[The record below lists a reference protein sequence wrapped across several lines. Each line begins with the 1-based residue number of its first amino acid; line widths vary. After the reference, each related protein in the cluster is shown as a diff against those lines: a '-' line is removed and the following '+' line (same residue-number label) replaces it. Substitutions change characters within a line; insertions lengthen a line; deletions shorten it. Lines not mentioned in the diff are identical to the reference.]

1 MVGGSRESVN
11 RLLADFVARGLIRFE
26 RDELVVPDLAR
37 LTREAR
43 R

>member
-26 RDELVVPDLAR
+26 PDTLVVPDARR
-37 LTREAR
+37 LTQEAR